1 MLILQFAL
9 FFFLI
14 SIFFAISESNLL
26 KKIIFFNIAQS
37 SVILL
42 FIARGLLSHYR
53 TSEIGSPFYT
63 GIKLTNIVDPTPQA
77 LMLTA
82 IVVGFAV
89 SAVAISLIIKLKK
102 SFGTIEE
109 RVIEEMLIKNP
120 KEKIVKNLEQ
130 DIKPNKQQAS
140 DQNQQL

>member
-1 MLILQFAL
+1 MLVLQFAL
-9 FFFLI
+9 FFCLI

-42 FIARGLLSHYR
+42 FISRGLLSHYR
-53 TSEIGSPFYT
+53 TQESTSPFYK
-63 GIKLTNIVDPTPQA
+63 GLKLSQIVDPTPQA

-89 SAVAISLIIKLKK
+89 SAVAVSLIIKLKK

-109 RVIEEMLIKNP
+109 KVIEEMLMKNP
-120 KEKIVKNLEQ
+120 KEKIYKNLDQ
-130 DIKPNKQQAS
+130 ITKINKTKDSQIIS
-140 DQNQQL
+140 